1 MVAHAEGR
9 RFEGSPGRMRIAY
22 RGLRSAL
29 GHNVTTLAAAIAYY
43 SFLSLPSMLLIA
55 VGVFGLLAGQ
65 GAVATLI
72 DHLSG
77 VVPSE
82 AQTLLRQ
89 SLTRLTESGAGTSGL
104 MIVVGFVAAVWSA
117 SGAIT
122 SLQWALNL
130 VFDREDSR
138 NFIRRRLA
146 ALAMLALALVGL
158 ALAFGLLVLGPHLSR
173 WIGDALG
180 HEDAVSWIWWTAQ
193 WPLLVVALL
202 LVARN
207 LVAIGVDGAPR
218 PRSRVTLGS
227 LVAVI
232 AWLVG
237 SAAFALYT
245 SMFPSYNKTWGSL
258 AAVIVLLTWLWLG
271 ATALLLGAAIDAERE
286 RLDEDRFEGAS

>member
-1 MVAHAEGR
+1 VVAHAERR

-22 RGLRSAL
+22 RGVRSAL

-43 SFLSLPSMLLIA
+43 SFLSVPSMLLIA
-55 VGVFGLLAGQ
+55 VGVFGLLAGHD
-65 GAVATLI
+65 AVTTLI

-89 SLTRLTESGAGTSGL
+89 SLTRLPESGAGTSGV
-104 MIVVGFVAAVWSA
+104 MIVVGFVLALWSA

-122 SLQWALNL
+122 TLQWALNL
-130 VFDREDSR
+130 VSNREDSR
-138 NFIRRRLA
+138 NFVRKRLV

-158 ALAFGLLVLGPHLSR
+158 GLALGLLVLGPHLSG
-173 WIGDALG
+173 WIGRAIGREHLVG
-180 HEDAVSWIWWTAQ
+180 WIWWTAQ
-193 WPLLVVALL
+193 WPLLVLALL

-207 LVAIGVDGAPR
+207 LVALGVDGTPR
-218 PRSRVTLGS
+218 PRPRITLGS

-245 SMFPSYNKTWGSL
+245 SRFASYNKTWGSL
-258 AAVIVLLTWLWLG
+258 GAVIVLLTWLWLG
-271 ATALLLGAAIDAERE
+271 ATALLLGAAIDAEQE
-286 RLDEDRFEGAS
+286 RIAEDRSEETS